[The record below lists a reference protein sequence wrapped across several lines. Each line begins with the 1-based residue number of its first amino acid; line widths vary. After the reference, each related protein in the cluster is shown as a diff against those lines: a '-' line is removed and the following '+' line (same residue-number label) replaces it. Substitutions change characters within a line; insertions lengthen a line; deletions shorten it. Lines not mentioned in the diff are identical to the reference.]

1 MKYMDDDDDDMDEE
15 DIKFSDEVNNDYFEW
30 F

>member
-15 DIKFSDEVNNDYFEW
+15 DIKFSDEVNNDYFEC